1 MAAVDLAGLLRC
13 LEVTETTPGSW
24 AAPNLEMDYHRIFGG
39 QLLAQ
44 AIMLAT
50 ATAEDRTIRS
60 LGCLFPREGSLDK
73 PFSFEIESSHTGRT
87 FATRR
92 ISAEQDGRPF
102 FLAQASLHVPEG
114 GPEHQEP
121 APDVGDPAD
130 AEPEEMAMIP
140 WETRVV
146 GAVDL
151 RDRASG
157 PAEYAFW
164 TRVGGVDLDDR
175 TASHQALLA
184 YATDL
189 TVIGTA
195 LRPLEGISQTDA
207 GEALHTAVTGHS
219 VWFHRPFRIDDWCLI
234 SQRVPVVAGARAFG
248 YGNAFDRDGML
259 VASFAQESMI
269 RPVTA

>member
-13 LEVTETTPGSW
+13 LEVTETTPGLW
-24 AAPNLEMDYHRIFGG
+24 TAPNLEMDYHRIFGG

-50 ATAEDRTIRS
+50 ATAEDRTVRS
-60 LGCLFPREGSLDK
+60 LSCLFPREGLLDK
-73 PFSFEIESSHTGRT
+73 SFSFEIESSHTGRT

-121 APDVGDPAD
+121 APDVGDPTD
-130 AEPEEMAMIP
+130 AEPEEMTMIP

-151 RDRASG
+151 RDRAVG
-157 PAEYAFW
+157 LAEYAFW
-164 TRVGGVDLDDR
+164 TRVGGVNLGFPQN
-175 TASHQALLA
+175 T
-184 YATDL
+184 
-189 TVIGTA
+189 
-195 LRPLEGISQTDA
+195 
-207 GEALHTAVTGHS
+207 
-219 VWFHRPFRIDDWCLI
+219 
-234 SQRVPVVAGARAFG
+234 
-248 YGNAFDRDGML
+248 
-259 VASFAQESMI
+259 
-269 RPVTA
+269 

>member
-24 AAPNLEMDYHRIFGG
+24 TAPNLPMDYHRIFGG

-44 AIMLAT
+44 TIMLAT
-50 ATAEDRTIRS
+50 ATAEGRTIRS
-60 LGCLFPREGSLDK
+60 LGCLFPREGSLAK
-73 PFSFEIESSHTGRT
+73 PFSYEIELSHTGRT

-121 APDVGDPAD
+121 APDVGDPVD
-130 AEPEEMAMIP
+130 AEPEEMTMIP

-151 RDRASG
+151 RDRAAG

-175 TASHQALLA
+175 PASHQALLA

-195 LRPLEGISQTDA
+195 LRPLEGISQADA

-219 VWFHRPFRIDDWCLI
+219 IWFHRPFRIDDWCLI
-234 SQRVPVVAGARAFG
+234 SQRAPVVAGARAFG
-248 YGNAFDRDGML
+248 HGNVFDRDGML
-259 VASFAQESMI
+259 VASLAQESMV